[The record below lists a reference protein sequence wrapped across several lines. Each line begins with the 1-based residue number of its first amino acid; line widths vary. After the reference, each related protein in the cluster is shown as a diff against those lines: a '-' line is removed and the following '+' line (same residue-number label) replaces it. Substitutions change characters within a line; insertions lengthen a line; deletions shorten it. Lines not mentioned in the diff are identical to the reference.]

1 MGKVMKILVA
11 QQYGVGNA
19 VMTTPLI
26 KALSMLKHSVSC
38 SYDERRAG
46 VKLVLGDLPEVDR
59 VYGCGDFVGI
69 KKVKFDLLIPCGRLP
84 KLQSYY
90 SIHRAIYPFK
100 DIPQKVSQSELPTL
114 YKKHEIDYMM
124 DAARE
129 LGYTGPCPHPYIG
142 KYDYVVPEVVGRKV
156 ALGIGYFKNDPW
168 SKLKHWGNAWYAKLT
183 RDLASKGVSCFL
195 VGGPS
200 DIDDAKQ
207 IMAQAAVNTYDVTKQ
222 VSLRWMFGMI
232 AACDCFV
239 GNDTGLAHA
248 AAALKKPTLTI
259 FQQGVSSIIKN
270 SPRGARATYIVEKS
284 YGSAYDDIL
293 SWVCEAVS
301 GGL

>member
-1 MGKVMKILVA
+1 MKILVA

-19 VMTTPLI
+19 IMTTPLI
-26 KALSMLKHSVSC
+26 KALSTLKHSIFC

-46 VKLVLGDLPEVDR
+46 VKLTLGDLPEVAH
-59 VYGCGDFVGI
+59 VYGCGDFAGI
-69 KKVKFDLLIPCGRLP
+69 KKAKFDLLIPCGRLP

-90 SIHRAIYPFK
+90 AIRDAIYPFK
-100 DIPQKVSQSELPTL
+100 GIPQKVSQTELPTL

-124 DAARE
+124 TAARE
-129 LGYTGPCPHPYIG
+129 LGYVGPDPHPYIG
-142 KYDYVVPEVVGRKV
+142 RCDRVVPEAAGRKV

-168 SKLKHWGNAWYAKLT
+168 SKSKHWGNEWYAKLT
-183 RDLASKGVSCFL
+183 NDLASKGVACFL

-200 DIDDAKQ
+200 DAADAKQ
-207 IMAQAAVNTYDVTKQ
+207 IMARASANSHDVTDQ

-259 FQQGVSSIIKN
+259 FQQGVSSVTKN
-270 SPRGARATYIVEKS
+270 SPRGERATHIVEKS
-284 YGSAYDDIL
+284 RGNAYDDVL
-293 SWVCEAVS
+293 AWVCKTAL
-301 GGL
+301 GDF